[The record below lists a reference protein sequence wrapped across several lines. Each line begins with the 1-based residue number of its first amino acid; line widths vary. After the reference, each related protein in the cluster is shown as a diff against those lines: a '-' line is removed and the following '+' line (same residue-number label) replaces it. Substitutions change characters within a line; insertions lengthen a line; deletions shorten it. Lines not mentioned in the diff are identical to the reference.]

1 MLHAV
6 PDNPAQ
12 LNVDPGSE
20 KGQQKRTEQTGGGGP
35 KVLRIDEHEIGAH
48 RGTGL
53 LISSVTVFCKV
64 FMVNTH

>member
-20 KGQQKRTEQTGGGGP
+20 KGQQKRTEQTGGEGP

-48 RGTGL
+48 RRTDL